1 MTATTTRSRTA
12 RKVIGSLGVIG
23 AAAAVAGM
31 GTFGSFTDSTTPLD
45 ASIGTGTLALDL
57 TAPTGGAVV
66 SMNATGFVPGDSI
79 SRAVELVN
87 GGPLGFASIKM
98 ATTATA
104 SSILDTDK
112 TNGLQLA
119 VSSCPVKWTEAV
131 VNGVTTYSCTSPTSL
146 AGGSAVGTTNFING
160 SLASLNGN
168 STDHLLLSLSLP
180 TSAGD
185 TFQGKTSA
193 LSIVFTGSQ
202 KTGTN
207 R

>member
-1 MTATTTRSRTA
+1 
-12 RKVIGSLGVIG
+12 
-23 AAAAVAGM
+23 M

-45 ASIGTGTLALDL
+45 ASINSGTLALDL

-66 SMNATGFVPGDSI
+66 SMNANGFVPGDSI

-87 GGPLGFASIKM
+87 GGPLGFSNIQM
-98 ATTATA
+98 NTTAPT
-104 SSILDTDK
+104 SSILDTDQ

-119 VSSCPVKWTEAV
+119 VQSCSAKWTETV
-131 VNGVTTYSCTSPTSL
+131 VGGITNYSCTSPTSL
-146 AGGSAVGTTNFING
+146 ANSSAVGRTTFSNG
-160 SLASLNGN
+160 LASLNGN
-168 STDHLLLSLSLP
+168 STDHLLLTLSLP
-180 TSAGD
+180 SGAGD